1 MSHKGLLP
9 KYRKK
14 RQQIGTAPSRVNHF
28 VNKFNKL
35 DSIHTN
41 GALHV
46 NSSLLTIIIHD

>member
-14 RQQIGTAPSRVNHF
+14 REQIGTAPSRVNHF

-35 DSIHTN
+35 GFMHTN
-41 GALHV
+41 GARHV
-46 NSSLLTIIIHD
+46 NSSLLGVVLHD